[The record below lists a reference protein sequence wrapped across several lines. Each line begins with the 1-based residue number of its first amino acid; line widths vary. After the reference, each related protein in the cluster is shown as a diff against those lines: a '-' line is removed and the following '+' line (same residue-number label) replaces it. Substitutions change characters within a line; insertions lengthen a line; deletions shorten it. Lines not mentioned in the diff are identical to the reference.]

1 MGRGRE
7 DRFGGSKLGHQDRPG
22 TTSPVVA
29 RETTVLTIGLQGERP
44 YARRVGS
51 EPSRKSASMIR
62 FPVFLVVFGL
72 SWAAIGQPARAED
85 VKPGE
90 IKGFDAMATN
100 PAASTTVGA
109 KRLCRGSSRPPRMH
123 RIRVAIR
130 LRRTRTGRF
139 RTRAQPAT
147 PLTSRR
153 LRCRTAR
160 LRPLAS
166 TPRCPQSRRLR
177 SSWPQASRRRRWT
190 RLGSRRGVEIRR
202 CSGRIGTGPVL
213 CHPWWGR
220 CSGQASAR

>member
-62 FPVFLVVFGL
+62 FPVVLVVFGL

-90 IKGFDAMATN
+90 IKGFDAMGDKSRSFNDGWSQAPVPREQSAAKDAPDPGGHSIAENKDRPVPNANPTGDAAHEPQAPLPHRTASPSGIN
-100 PAASTTVGA
+100 PALPA
-109 KRLCRGSSRPPRMH
+109 K
-123 RIRVAIR
+123 
-130 LRRTRTGRF
+130 
-139 RTRAQPAT
+139 QT
-147 PLTSRR
+147 P
-153 LRCRTAR
+153 
-160 LRPLAS
+160 
-166 TPRCPQSRRLR
+166 
-177 SSWPQASRRRRWT
+177 
-190 RLGSRRGVEIRR
+190 EK
-202 CSGRIGTGPVL
+202 
-213 CHPWWGR
+213 
-220 CSGQASAR
+220 